1 MIKTP
6 VEPIAMKDAGAG
18 RKDEH
23 YSMEIEKW
31 SWGRHG
37 GMAVSEVAL

>member
-6 VEPIAMKDAGAG
+6 IEPIAMKDAGTG

-23 YSMEIEKW
+23 YSMEIE
-31 SWGRHG
+31 
-37 GMAVSEVAL
+37 M